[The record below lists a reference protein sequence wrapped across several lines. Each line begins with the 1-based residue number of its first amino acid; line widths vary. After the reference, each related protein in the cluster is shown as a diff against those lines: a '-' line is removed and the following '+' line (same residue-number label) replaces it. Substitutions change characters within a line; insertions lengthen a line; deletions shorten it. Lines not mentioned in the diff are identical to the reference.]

1 MKQDI
6 FPVARQR
13 DILVQSIENEV
24 LVYDLKTNKALC
36 LNITSAAIWQ
46 FCNGKNSIADIAS
59 HFQTQS
65 NQPVPVEL
73 VEITLEKLS
82 KENLLENYQP
92 ANLMN
97 KKSRREMIRKVGLAT
112 AMALPIITSI
122 VAPSAVAAASCAAG
136 LVFCPASS
144 PFGFPVPAGCYD
156 VQNGYTVPSFP
167 PPIVGCTFCGALCAS
182 GMCSGGICS
191 P

>member
-1 MKQDI
+1 MKQDF

-112 AMALPIITSI
+112 AVALPVIASI
-122 VAPSAVAAASCAAG
+122 VAPQAVAAASCAAG
-136 LVFCPASS
+136 ETFCPQFFS
-144 PFGFPVPAGCYD
+144 GIPAGCYD
-156 VQNGYTVPSFP
+156 LQNNPAPNS
-167 PPIVGCTFCGALCAS
+167 LC
-182 GMCSGGICS
+182 GMCNGVCGLIAFPRCVNGACVA
-191 P
+191 